1 MIIDDIVERTLERVA
16 ENKKRNS
23 IEKLAK
29 LAFDKPINKDYPFE
43 RALRR
48 AGISYIMEIKRASPS
63 KGVIAPNF
71 DYKSIAKEYED
82 IGAAA
87 ISVVT
92 EPDFFKG
99 DDDFLAEIAK
109 IVKIPVLRKDF
120 VVDEYMIYEAKLLG
134 ADAVLLICSILDEIT
149 LMRCLNLAERL
160 GMSALVEAHSSMQV
174 KKALRV
180 GAKII
185 GVNNRDL
192 RNFEVDLNNS
202 IELRSMVP
210 ENIIFV
216 SESGIKTYDDIK
228 TLEENNVD
236 AVLVGE
242 TLMRSH
248 DKRKTFEILQGL
260 RNRIMQIKIC
270 GLFQVEDIDYVNEAK
285 PDYVGFVFAKSKRQ
299 VDIHQAEKLKNKLD
313 TNIKA
318 VGVFVDEQISEITAI
333 VKMGIID
340 LIQLHGHEDNAYIKQ
355 LKQSVQMPIIKAIKV
370 IEKDDLNN
378 LDYECDYYLLDSKIS
393 GSGKSFDWS
402 LIKDLDKPFFL
413 AGGIDLDN
421 LDEAMSK
428 ADYGIDVSSGVE
440 TNGIKDR
447 NKIIEIVRRTKNG
460 NR

>member
-48 AGISYIMEIKRASPS
+48 AGISYIMEI
-63 KGVIAPNF
+63 
-71 DYKSIAKEYED
+71 
-82 IGAAA
+82 
-87 ISVVT
+87 
-92 EPDFFKG
+92 
-99 DDDFLAEIAK
+99 
-109 IVKIPVLRKDF
+109 
-120 VVDEYMIYEAKLLG
+120 KLLG

-202 IELRSMVP
+202 IELRSMIP

-260 RNRIMQIKIC
+260 R
-270 GLFQVEDIDYVNEAK
+270 K
-285 PDYVGFVFAKSKRQ
+285 PD
-299 VDIHQAEKLKNKLD
+299 
-313 TNIKA
+313 
-318 VGVFVDEQISEITAI
+318 
-333 VKMGIID
+333 
-340 LIQLHGHEDNAYIKQ
+340 NA
-355 LKQSVQMPIIKAIKV
+355 
-370 IEKDDLNN
+370 N
-378 LDYECDYYLLDSKIS
+378 
-393 GSGKSFDWS
+393 
-402 LIKDLDKPFFL
+402 
-413 AGGIDLDN
+413 
-421 LDEAMSK
+421 
-428 ADYGIDVSSGVE
+428 
-440 TNGIKDR
+440 
-447 NKIIEIVRRTKNG
+447 
-460 NR
+460 

>member
-160 GMSALVEAHSSMQV
+160 GMSALVEAHSPMQV

-260 RNRIMQIKIC
+260 R
-270 GLFQVEDIDYVNEAK
+270 K
-285 PDYVGFVFAKSKRQ
+285 PD
-299 VDIHQAEKLKNKLD
+299 
-313 TNIKA
+313 
-318 VGVFVDEQISEITAI
+318 
-333 VKMGIID
+333 
-340 LIQLHGHEDNAYIKQ
+340 NA
-355 LKQSVQMPIIKAIKV
+355 
-370 IEKDDLNN
+370 N
-378 LDYECDYYLLDSKIS
+378 
-393 GSGKSFDWS
+393 
-402 LIKDLDKPFFL
+402 
-413 AGGIDLDN
+413 
-421 LDEAMSK
+421 
-428 ADYGIDVSSGVE
+428 
-440 TNGIKDR
+440 
-447 NKIIEIVRRTKNG
+447 
-460 NR
+460 

>member
-48 AGISYIMEIKRASPS
+48 AGISYIMEIKR
-63 KGVIAPNF
+63 APNF

-260 RNRIMQIKIC
+260 R
-270 GLFQVEDIDYVNEAK
+270 K
-285 PDYVGFVFAKSKRQ
+285 PD
-299 VDIHQAEKLKNKLD
+299 
-313 TNIKA
+313 
-318 VGVFVDEQISEITAI
+318 
-333 VKMGIID
+333 
-340 LIQLHGHEDNAYIKQ
+340 NA
-355 LKQSVQMPIIKAIKV
+355 
-370 IEKDDLNN
+370 N
-378 LDYECDYYLLDSKIS
+378 
-393 GSGKSFDWS
+393 
-402 LIKDLDKPFFL
+402 
-413 AGGIDLDN
+413 
-421 LDEAMSK
+421 
-428 ADYGIDVSSGVE
+428 
-440 TNGIKDR
+440 
-447 NKIIEIVRRTKNG
+447 
-460 NR
+460 

>member
-120 VVDEYMIYEAKLLG
+120 VVDEYMVYESKILG
-134 ADAVLLICSILDEIT
+134 ADAILLIAGVLDEIT
-149 LMRCLNLAERL
+149 LMRCVNLAHNL
-160 GMSALVEAHSSMQV
+160 GMSAIVETHSSMQV

-192 RNFEVDLNNS
+192 RDFSVDLNTTLK
-202 IELRSMVP
+202 LRDMVDDDV
-210 ENIIFV
+210 IFV
-216 SESGIKTYDDIK
+216 SESGIKTREDIEL
-228 TLEENNVD
+228 LEKHHVN
-236 AVLVGE
+236 AVLIGE
-242 TLMRSH
+242 AMMKSH
-248 DKRKTFEILQGL
+248 DKRHTLE
-260 RNRIMQIKIC
+260 
-270 GLFQVEDIDYVNEAK
+270 V
-285 PDYVGFVFAKSKRQ
+285 
-299 VDIHQAEKLKNKLD
+299 LK
-313 TNIKA
+313 
-318 VGVFVDEQISEITAI
+318 
-333 VKMGIID
+333 
-340 LIQLHGHEDNAYIKQ
+340 
-355 LKQSVQMPIIKAIKV
+355 
-370 IEKDDLNN
+370 
-378 LDYECDYYLLDSKIS
+378 
-393 GSGKSFDWS
+393 
-402 LIKDLDKPFFL
+402 
-413 AGGIDLDN
+413 GIDEED
-421 LDEAMSK
+421 
-428 ADYGIDVSSGVE
+428 
-440 TNGIKDR
+440 
-447 NKIIEIVRRTKNG
+447 
-460 NR
+460 

>member
-160 GMSALVEAHSSMQV
+160 GM
-174 KKALRV
+174 KALRV

-260 RNRIMQIKIC
+260 R
-270 GLFQVEDIDYVNEAK
+270 K
-285 PDYVGFVFAKSKRQ
+285 PD
-299 VDIHQAEKLKNKLD
+299 
-313 TNIKA
+313 
-318 VGVFVDEQISEITAI
+318 
-333 VKMGIID
+333 
-340 LIQLHGHEDNAYIKQ
+340 NA
-355 LKQSVQMPIIKAIKV
+355 
-370 IEKDDLNN
+370 N
-378 LDYECDYYLLDSKIS
+378 
-393 GSGKSFDWS
+393 
-402 LIKDLDKPFFL
+402 
-413 AGGIDLDN
+413 
-421 LDEAMSK
+421 
-428 ADYGIDVSSGVE
+428 
-440 TNGIKDR
+440 
-447 NKIIEIVRRTKNG
+447 
-460 NR
+460 

>member
-1 MIIDDIVERTLERVA
+1 
-16 ENKKRNS
+16 
-23 IEKLAK
+23 
-29 LAFDKPINKDYPFE
+29 
-43 RALRR
+43 
-48 AGISYIMEIKRASPS
+48 MEIKRASPS

-134 ADAVLLICSILDEIT
+134 A

-260 RNRIMQIKIC
+260 R
-270 GLFQVEDIDYVNEAK
+270 K
-285 PDYVGFVFAKSKRQ
+285 PD
-299 VDIHQAEKLKNKLD
+299 
-313 TNIKA
+313 
-318 VGVFVDEQISEITAI
+318 
-333 VKMGIID
+333 
-340 LIQLHGHEDNAYIKQ
+340 NA
-355 LKQSVQMPIIKAIKV
+355 
-370 IEKDDLNN
+370 N
-378 LDYECDYYLLDSKIS
+378 
-393 GSGKSFDWS
+393 
-402 LIKDLDKPFFL
+402 
-413 AGGIDLDN
+413 
-421 LDEAMSK
+421 
-428 ADYGIDVSSGVE
+428 
-440 TNGIKDR
+440 
-447 NKIIEIVRRTKNG
+447 
-460 NR
+460 

>member
-202 IELRSMVP
+202 IELRSMIP

-260 RNRIMQIKIC
+260 R
-270 GLFQVEDIDYVNEAK
+270 K
-285 PDYVGFVFAKSKRQ
+285 PD
-299 VDIHQAEKLKNKLD
+299 
-313 TNIKA
+313 
-318 VGVFVDEQISEITAI
+318 
-333 VKMGIID
+333 
-340 LIQLHGHEDNAYIKQ
+340 NA
-355 LKQSVQMPIIKAIKV
+355 
-370 IEKDDLNN
+370 N
-378 LDYECDYYLLDSKIS
+378 
-393 GSGKSFDWS
+393 
-402 LIKDLDKPFFL
+402 
-413 AGGIDLDN
+413 
-421 LDEAMSK
+421 
-428 ADYGIDVSSGVE
+428 
-440 TNGIKDR
+440 
-447 NKIIEIVRRTKNG
+447 
-460 NR
+460 

>member
-180 GAKII
+180 D
-185 GVNNRDL
+185 NRDL

-260 RNRIMQIKIC
+260 R
-270 GLFQVEDIDYVNEAK
+270 K
-285 PDYVGFVFAKSKRQ
+285 PD
-299 VDIHQAEKLKNKLD
+299 
-313 TNIKA
+313 
-318 VGVFVDEQISEITAI
+318 
-333 VKMGIID
+333 
-340 LIQLHGHEDNAYIKQ
+340 NA
-355 LKQSVQMPIIKAIKV
+355 
-370 IEKDDLNN
+370 N
-378 LDYECDYYLLDSKIS
+378 
-393 GSGKSFDWS
+393 
-402 LIKDLDKPFFL
+402 
-413 AGGIDLDN
+413 
-421 LDEAMSK
+421 
-428 ADYGIDVSSGVE
+428 
-440 TNGIKDR
+440 
-447 NKIIEIVRRTKNG
+447 
-460 NR
+460 